1 MRKGLKKH
9 FQRKL
14 HFSHEILGDTS
25 KQKEKDRDIWKKG
38 GKGGQ
43 RVREKEKGGPKGSW
57 ATAFDKGQQRTL
69 LDLSL
74 SYTLNKKAA
83 AACYIESNRITI
95 INVFNV
101 IIHLI
106 NKHWNKHKTCL

>member
-1 MRKGLKKH
+1 MG
-9 FQRKL
+9 
-14 HFSHEILGDTS
+14 
-25 KQKEKDRDIWKKG
+25 KE
-38 GKGGQ
+38 GQ